1 MNRFLDFKT
10 VLAILG
16 ITVPIIIFA
25 ISRKVKELSFKNIA
39 ITELVSDDDITDEAI
54 QVFFDSKRVNN
65 LYSISCIAK
74 NTGNVPI
81 TKDDLIKNLKLT
93 FPDSIKILKYSFALT
108 PKTIEVADTF
118 LVDNDFMISP
128 DLLNPNNS
136 IDFSFYVT
144 SNSSESFLPAMTNRL
159 LGGEVLNLNL
169 DEEIK
174 SKTKF
179 QNRVF
184 FSFEGLIFWIAF
196 IYSFL
201 YLILIFYGVYIDKSH
216 GTESTIAKFFLF
228 LLFSIGLLCSI
239 FYLVQTRF

>member
-1 MNRFLDFKT
+1 MNKFLDFKT

-16 ITVPIIIFA
+16 IVVPIIIFA

-54 QVFFDSKRVNN
+54 QVFFDNERVDN
-65 LYSISCIAK
+65 LYSISCVVK

-81 TKDDLIKNLKLT
+81 TKADLIKNLKLT
-93 FPDSIKILKYSFALT
+93 FPDSIKILKYSLALT
-108 PKTIEVADTF
+108 PNTIEVTDT
-118 LVDNDFMISP
+118 LIVANDFIISP

-144 SNSSESFLPAMTNRL
+144 SKSSNSFLPKMTSRL

-196 IYSFL
+196 IYLFL
-201 YLILIFYGVYIDKSH
+201 YLILIFYGVYIDTSH
-216 GTESTIAKFFLF
+216 GTESPIGKFFLF
-228 LLFSIGLLCSI
+228 LLFSIGILCSI
-239 FYLVQTRF
+239 FYLLQTRF